1 MIIPY
6 RLLLA
11 MLSMYEGGDEPKQ
24 NFNNIFLLKQVNLDK
39 LPKKEK
45 GFEFEYVDFILGPE
59 EEAIVQIGWVPS
71 NGTPLRE
78 VILAKFGKHHAQIKL
93 IATCKAP
100 MDKVKVQ
107 ADTVIQADFFPMT
120 PIITTVKSY

>member
-1 MIIPY
+1 M
-6 RLLLA
+6 
-11 MLSMYEGGDEPKQ
+11 
-24 NFNNIFLLKQVNLDK
+24 
-39 LPKKEK
+39 
-45 GFEFEYVDFILGPE
+45 GPE

-107 ADTVIQADFFPMT
+107 ADTVIQADFLT
-120 PIITTVKSY
+120 PIITTVKSSNINVLIFQIRRKHLILGLLFGWQILV

>member
-1 MIIPY
+1 M
-6 RLLLA
+6 
-11 MLSMYEGGDEPKQ
+11 
-24 NFNNIFLLKQVNLDK
+24 
-39 LPKKEK
+39 
-45 GFEFEYVDFILGPE
+45 GPE

-107 ADTVIQADFFPMT
+107 ADTVIQADFLPRLLLLSNHINVLKFQIRRKHFILGLLFGWQ
-120 PIITTVKSY
+120 IIV